1 MKPRSLR
8 KRKRN
13 ERKKIK
19 QTCDLFVLIIYYYY
33 YHHSTNMIKV
43 KKRYDGFLKIRETHL
58 TKQKKK
64 ETTSD

>member
-43 KKRYDGFLKIRETHL
+43 KKI
-58 TKQKKK
+58 
-64 ETTSD
+64 